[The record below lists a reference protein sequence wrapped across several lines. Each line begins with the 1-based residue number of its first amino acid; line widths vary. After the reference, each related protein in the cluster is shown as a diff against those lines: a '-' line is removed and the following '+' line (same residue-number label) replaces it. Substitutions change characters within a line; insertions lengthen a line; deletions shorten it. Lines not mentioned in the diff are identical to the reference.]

1 MIDVYDD
8 PSDLW
13 SRIENENLF
22 LKKRN
27 ESVKKWNNPLQE
39 KYLKL
44 FEEYGDKYG
53 KNDGSFEC
61 ENLLDDLRAFER
73 VFKIMN
79 WEKFKK

>member
-27 ESVKKWNNPLQE
+27 ESVKKWDNPLQE
-39 KYLKL
+39 KYLEL

-53 KNDGSFEC
+53 KNDGSFGC

-79 WEKFKK
+79 LEKFKK